1 MNQKEI
7 YKDNDNTN
15 GTTDKNEKHHISKRT
30 FSPSEDQILI
40 RYIYQNGP
48 KNWGML
54 ANVLPGRTP
63 KQCRERWHNHLD
75 PRINKGPWTLEE
87 DKILAEK
94 QKILGNKWSD
104 IAKFLPGR
112 TDTLV
117 KNRWNTSVKGRLDE
131 LFSSTRTTY
140 KQPKQVKKETNEIE
154 KEKVMNVSD
163 FLDSFKKGE
172 TNLPVTELLSIP
184 PLLSNNIH
192 H

>member
-1 MNQKEI
+1 MEQKNI

-15 GTTDKNEKHHISKRT
+15 GTNGKSEKHTISKRT

-40 RYIYQNGP
+40 RYIYQHGP
-48 KNWGML
+48 KNWSLL
-54 ANVLPGRTP
+54 ANILPGRTP

-94 QKILGNKWSD
+94 QKLLGNKWSD

-117 KNRWNTSVKGRLDE
+117 KNRWNTSVKSRLQE

-140 KQPKQVKKETNEIE
+140 KQPKQKKEPEAK
-154 KEKVMNVSD
+154 KEPLMNVTD
-163 FLDSFKKGE
+163 FLNSFKKGE
-172 TNLPVTELLSIP
+172 TNLQSTELLQIP
-184 PLLSNNIH
+184 PLLSNNVH